1 MKNRPGGISH
11 PRHEP
16 LPPWARLTDM
26 GCNNASNQTGVTIMI
41 RNFVLAAAAIAAL
54 GTVSLSATPASAK
67 GFHGGGFHGGHGG
80 HFRGGIGFYGY
91 SGYSCLRNVW
101 VVTRFGDS
109 VLRTINVCD

>member
-1 MKNRPGGISH
+1 
-11 PRHEP
+11 
-16 LPPWARLTDM
+16 
-26 GCNNASNQTGVTIMI
+26 MI

-67 GFHGGGFHGGHGG
+67 GFHGGGFHGG